1 MQDKKLYLRR
11 ETTEIRGWTAC
22 VHHLVPVRG
31 LQRLFLPGTV
41 LPGKVSIRTEL
52 FLLVLAFDL
61 KKLWMKREPG
71 RLRTHASL
79 KMTL

>member
-11 ETTEIRGWTAC
+11 ETTEIRDGQ
-22 VHHLVPVRG
+22 LVSTIWYQCEDCSGCSGRA
-31 LQRLFLPGTV
+31 QCW
-41 LPGKVSIRTEL
+41 PGKVSIRTEL